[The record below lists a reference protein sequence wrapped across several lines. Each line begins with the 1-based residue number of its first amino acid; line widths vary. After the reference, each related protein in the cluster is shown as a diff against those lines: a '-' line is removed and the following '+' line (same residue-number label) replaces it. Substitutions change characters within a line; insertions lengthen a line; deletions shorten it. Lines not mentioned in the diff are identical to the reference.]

1 MRRDAGAVWRAATW
15 AIGASIACAGC
26 SRDPAGAAQDGADA
40 VRAALEAGL
49 DPDRPNG
56 DGDALVHVAV
66 RRRDPR
72 MLGAV
77 IARSA
82 RIDQR
87 NDRGMTALGLTADE
101 LAGSDRTSR
110 RNRDE
115 GTVPGDELAL
125 ACALELLQA
134 HADPNAAQGP
144 HGDRPL
150 HLAAAAGSPELVEM
164 LLDAGADPNGRSGRG
179 ETPLHAAAGADEYR
193 GVAVTRLL
201 VARGADARVTD
212 VLGET
217 PVHKAAERDSVEL
230 LLYYAGAG
238 AAAGV
243 DAGADAGVD
252 AGVDSER
259 AQRVGSDA
267 ARPRRR
273 GPPGPRDRGAL
284 SPGRRSLVDATLRA
298 AAPRRRA
305 HRRRGSRAAI
315 AGVRR
320 GPTQSVRR
328 QVGPRG
334 GARQRERRRPRRPD
348 RGARPAVRPVRS

>member
-252 AGVDSER
+252 AGVDLSAPNAWGATPLDRAVEGHRDRATEALYRLGAGVSWTRHFEPPLLAAARTDDVDR
-259 AQRVGSDA
+259 AQRLLAFGADPRRAFDGKSALEVARDSGSA
-267 ARPRRR
+267 GVLAVLIEAPARP
-273 GPPGPRDRGAL
+273 
-284 SPGRRSLVDATLRA
+284 
-298 AAPRRRA
+298 
-305 HRRRGSRAAI
+305 
-315 AGVRR
+315 
-320 GPTQSVRR
+320 
-328 QVGPRG
+328 
-334 GARQRERRRPRRPD
+334 
-348 RGARPAVRPVRS
+348 